1 MFNWKWSSTKTE
13 PHNKAANAQR
23 KPLKDLQKTWETFA
37 EDYFSFKKMTR
48 KAGSLE
54 EQYKEVSIC
63 ARPLHRNAALL
74 RKNNK
79 NKIKIIN

>member
-37 EDYFSFKKMTR
+37 EDYFSFKKMT

-54 EQYKEVSIC
+54 RSE
-63 ARPLHRNAALL
+63 HL
-74 RKNNK
+74 RKTFAQK
-79 NKIKIIN
+79 CSSVKIK